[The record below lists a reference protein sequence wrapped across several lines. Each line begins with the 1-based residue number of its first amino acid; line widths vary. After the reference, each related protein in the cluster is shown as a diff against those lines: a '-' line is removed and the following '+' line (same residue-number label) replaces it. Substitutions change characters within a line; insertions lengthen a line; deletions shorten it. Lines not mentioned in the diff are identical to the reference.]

1 MLVVSFLG
9 KNVYGKAGNG
19 RRCSRGC
26 GWFPRASAP
35 TFSHDFPLDK
45 IKETYNQGPPY
56 LQ

>member
-9 KNVYGKAGNG
+9 ENVYGKAGNG